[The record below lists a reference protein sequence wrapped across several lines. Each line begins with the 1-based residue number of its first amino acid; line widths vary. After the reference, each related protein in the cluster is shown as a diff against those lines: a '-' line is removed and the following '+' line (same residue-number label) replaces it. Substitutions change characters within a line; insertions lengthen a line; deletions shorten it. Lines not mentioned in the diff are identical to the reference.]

1 MLYKQRPNILY
12 EEVIFMEEIIKS
24 AEKYIEENPEVDLEK
39 LEEFLKGIYDEK
51 DVDEYFAQIGE
62 ILSAMENYYEDPLDL
77 FINDDEKDN
86 K

>member
-1 MLYKQRPNILY
+1 
-12 EEVIFMEEIIKS
+12 MEEIIKS

-51 DVDEYFAQIGE
+51 DVDEYFAQLGE
-62 ILSAMENYYEDPLDL
+62 ILSAMENYYENPLDL
-77 FINDDEKDN
+77 FINNNDDEKGN

>member
-1 MLYKQRPNILY
+1 M
-12 EEVIFMEEIIKS
+12 IFMEEIIKS

-39 LEEFLKGIYDEK
+39 LEEFLRGIYDEK